1 MRVRVSGNGGA
12 ASSTVQC
19 GGCAGG
25 WVATRRRAY
34 TGRPVNRGAGIGPA
48 GLTRDPRARKTDD
61 RQTTVADGPADG
73 GGGGSGLRGERWRRV
88 VSVCVSA
95 AAVTAAV
102 GWWRGTW
109 SGY

>member
-61 RQTTVADGPADG
+61 RQTTVAVGPADG
-73 GGGGSGLRGERWRRV
+73 GGGG
-88 VSVCVSA
+88 VCVCA
-95 AAVTAAV
+95 
-102 GWWRGTW
+102 
-109 SGY
+109 